1 MTEPRPIK
9 KAGTVKKIERKLLRH
24 FNNPNGAGMV
34 SGTFL
39 TIGAG
44 FLAIGAVAD
53 KDSSHA
59 QGVNGSVYAQQYRAE
74 AEQIVRD
81 AHTIRL
87 VGDGE
92 NLRVA
97 DEDRARA
104 AAIDA
109 RASDLTRR
117 IAFNMTVSESNVG
130 SITHYMLRQNQ
141 QDLSN
146 PRIFFNSPVISSETR
161 NNMRRTMLRN
171 EYRDEAMAE
180 LRQNGT
186 VAPTP
191 ENLQRLNG
199 IAGDMDDTRM
209 GIIVAA
215 LFLGI
220 PIGGTGLLMTGQHF
234 AARRLRRIDQQER
247 TEKLDDL
254 TKTIKQTITPKA
266 NVHVSFGKAP
276 KKP

>member
-9 KAGTVKKIERKLLRH
+9 KAGVVKKMERRLLRH

-53 KDSSHA
+53 KDPA
-59 QGVNGSVYAQQYRAE
+59 REQGVNGTVYAQQYRAE

-87 VGDGE
+87 VSDGE
-92 NLRVA
+92 SLRVA

-117 IAFNMTVSESNVG
+117 IAFNMQVSESNVG

-141 QDLSN
+141 QDLGN
-146 PRIFFNSPVISSETR
+146 PRIFFNSPVISGETR
-161 NNMRRTMLRN
+161 DEMRRTMLRN

-180 LRQNGT
+180 LRQTGHT
-186 VAPTP
+186 AATP
-191 ENLQRLNG
+191 ENLQRLNA
-199 IAGDMDDTRM
+199 IAGEIDDTRM

-220 PIGGTGLLMTGQHF
+220 PLGGTGLLMTGQHF
-234 AARRLRRIDQQER
+234 AARRLRKVDQQER
-247 TEKLDDL
+247 SEKLDDL
-254 TKTIKQTITPKA
+254 TKTIKQTITPKT
-266 NVHVSFGKAP
+266 NVHVSFGKVP
-276 KKP
+276 KQP